1 MTPGFSADLIVLD
14 RDITACDPYAI
25 AETEVFLTL
34 FDGHEVHRHARF
46 DARMK
51 FLTANTPA
59 LPLPRIAAGLATD
72 YGLSGRLSPLYSER
86 DQTLLLRTDTGAGLG
101 AGFVV
106 KIVNAAEDAAQID
119 CQLAVLQHIARTDP
133 DLGVPRVRLS
143 GSGQTRSMIDTH
155 LIYVLSFLEGRVP
168 GHTPLPPRTLTLIG
182 TLQARLAKAMRGFF
196 HPAAGTRALL
206 WDSRL
211 IAGLVPHLSLLP
223 APHRAQ
229 ARTAIEH
236 FLAHTL
242 PDLPK
247 LRAQILHADLHG
259 HNLVLSPDGSPAGVI
274 DFGDMLH
281 GPLILDLANA
291 ISDFSTPD
299 SFAEVATHVLQ
310 GYHAATPLDAD
321 EIAPLYDLILMR
333 LIATALIIAYRRHA
347 TPDAPDYMA
356 EGFGQLPL
364 LTALLDLGRDAATD
378 LFRQSCGQ
386 SCGLAPL
393 HREPRSIAAL
403 LARRKRVMGSNP
415 YLFYDPPLHI
425 IRGEGVWLTDAT
437 GRRYLDFYNN
447 VPILGH
453 CHPGVTAAIAAQ
465 SRILNTNTR
474 YLGDQVLTY
483 AERLGA
489 LTHGQLTACAFVN
502 SGSEAN
508 DIAWRMARAWTGAQG
523 FLCQDFAYH
532 GITEAID
539 AVSPSAS
546 KSGVLA
552 PHVRTIMAPDRY
564 HHPQHS
570 AATFAADADRAIA
583 ALAECGLKP
592 AAVIIDA
599 AFMTNGILEPLP
611 GYLAQVFAKVRAAG
625 GLCIAD
631 EVQSGFGRMGTHFWG
646 YQHHGVTPDFVTIGK
661 PAGNGHPI
669 GVVLTRPEIL
679 DHFVATSAFFST
691 FGGNNVACAAGLAV
705 LDAIDTEDLVR
716 HASTTGAHFKA
727 GLTALMRRHA
737 IIGDVRVSGLA
748 AGVELVTDR
757 ATRAPAKAETERLI
771 NHLKDQGVL
780 AGSEGINGNVIK
792 MRPPLAV
799 TIPDID
805 FALAALDRAL
815 SLL

>member
-1 MTPGFSADLIVLD
+1 
-14 RDITACDPYAI
+14 
-25 AETEVFLTL
+25 
-34 FDGHEVHRHARF
+34 
-46 DARMK
+46 MK

-59 LPLPRIAAGLATD
+59 LSLPRIAAGLATD
-72 YGLSGRLSPLYSER
+72 YGLSGHLSPLYSER
-86 DQTLLLRTDTGAGLG
+86 DQTLLLRTDTGDGL
-101 AGFVV
+101 VV

-133 DLGVPRVRLS
+133 ELGVPRVRLS
-143 GSGQTRSMIDTH
+143 RSGQTRSLIDTH

-168 GHTPLPPRTLTLIG
+168 GHAPLPPRTLALIG
-182 TLQARLAKAMRGFF
+182 TLQALLAKAMRGFF

-211 IAGLVPHLSLLP
+211 IARLVPHLSQLP
-223 APHRAQ
+223 APYSAQ
-229 ARTAIEH
+229 ARTAIDH

-242 PDLPK
+242 PELPK

-259 HNLVLSPDGSPAGVI
+259 HNLVLSPDGSPSGVI

-291 ISDFSTPD
+291 ICDFSTPD
-299 SFAEVATHVLQ
+299 SFAEVSSHILR

-333 LIATALIIAYRRHA
+333 LIATALIIAFRRHA
-347 TPDAPDYMA
+347 SPDVPDYMA

-364 LTALLDLGRDAATD
+364 LTILLDLGRDGATD
-378 LFRQSCGQ
+378 RFRQI
-386 SCGLAPL
+386 CGLPPL
-393 HREPRSIAAL
+393 HHEPRSIAAL
-403 LARRKRVMGSNP
+403 LARRKRVMGQNP

-425 IRGEGVWLTDAT
+425 IRGEGVWLTDAS

-453 CHPGVTAAIAAQ
+453 CHPGVTAAIATQ

-532 GITEAID
+532 GITEAIC

-546 KSGVLA
+546 KTGVLA

-564 HHPQHS
+564 HHSQHS
-570 AATFAADADRAIA
+570 AASFAADADRAIES
-583 ALAECGLKP
+583 LAECGLKP

-611 GYLAQVFAKVRAAG
+611 DYLAQVFAKVRAAG

-646 YQHHGVTPDFVTIGK
+646 YQHHGVIPDFVTIGK

-716 HASTTGAHFKA
+716 HASTVGAHFKA
-727 GLTALMRRHA
+727 GLTALMHRHC
-737 IIGDVRVSGLA
+737 IIGDVRVTGLA
-748 AGVELVTDR
+748 AGVELVSDR
-757 ATRAPAKAETERLI
+757 ATRTPAKAECERLI
-771 NHLKDQGVL
+771 NLLKDQGVL

-799 TIPDID
+799 TIADID

-815 SLL
+815 SLLYSVPKWSCT